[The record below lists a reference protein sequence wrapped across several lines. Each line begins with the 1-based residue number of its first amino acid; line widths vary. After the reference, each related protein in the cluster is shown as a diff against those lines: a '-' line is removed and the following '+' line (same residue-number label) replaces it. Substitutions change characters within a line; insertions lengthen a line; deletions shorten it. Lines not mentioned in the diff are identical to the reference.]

1 VKDTNI
7 ILGVAL
13 LIAGLTD
20 VLIVPVILQRFWT
33 QPPPQSAL
41 VLKMVRITGLIMIV
55 LGVLFLAR
63 MIVLT

>member
-1 VKDTNI
+1 
-7 ILGVAL
+7 L